1 MFTNVQANS
10 RLRNR
15 NIKMNNEI
23 DGILL
28 IAYGGPEKH
37 EDIRPFLEN
46 VTKGFN
52 IPSSRIDSVA
62 HHYENIGGSSPINE
76 LTYRQSKELGNFLKE
91 SGLELPVYV
100 GMRNWHPFIVDS
112 VRDMSQ
118 AGIKKA
124 LGIIMAAHQCDA
136 SWDRYKR
143 DVKGA
148 IAEAGVNLTID
159 YIPPLFDHPLFIEDC
174 ADNIMEQIAKIP
186 PEKHE
191 KTKILFSAHSI
202 PANMADDS
210 PYVDQLKTSANLIAE
225 KVGDLEWELV
235 YQSRSGR
242 PTDPWLEPDIC
253 DVIKDLPKQGYEYLI
268 VLPVGFVCD
277 HVEVLY
283 DIGIEAKEASEK
295 VGLKL
300 LRAKTVNADPK
311 FIRAM
316 GECVLKHINKS

>member
-1 MFTNVQANS
+1 
-10 RLRNR
+10 
-15 NIKMNNEI
+15 MNNEI
-23 DGILL
+23 GGILL
-28 IAYGGPEKH
+28 IAYGGPEKP

-62 HHYENIGGSSPINE
+62 HHYENIGGSSPISE
-76 LTYRQSKELGNFLKE
+76 LTYKQAKGLGNFLKE
-91 SGLELPVYV
+91 SGFELPVYV

-112 VRDMSQ
+112 IRDMSQ

-143 DVKGA
+143 DVKDA
-148 IAEAGVNLTID
+148 IAEAGVELKID
-159 YIPPLFDHPLFIEDC
+159 YTPPLFDHPLFIENC

-186 PEKHE
+186 SEKRA
-191 KTKILFSAHSI
+191 KTKILFSAHSV
-202 PANMADDS
+202 PVNMADDS
-210 PYVDQLKTSANLIAE
+210 PYVDQLKTSAVLIAQ
-225 KVGDLEWELV
+225 KTGYTDWELV
-235 YQSRSGR
+235 YQSRSGQ
-242 PTDPWLEPDIC
+242 PSDPWLEPDIC
-253 DVIKDLPKQGYEYLI
+253 DVIKDLPMQGYEYLI

-295 VGLKL
+295 AVLKL
-300 LRAKTVNADPK
+300 LRAKTANDNPK
-311 FIRAM
+311 FIRAI